1 MKQSPK
7 NTNQSMNGVKTEN
20 LLNQLKH
27 LESTLSSFSFESL
40 NATEAIMLKSSFKS
54 FKNLMEAK
62 IYNPEMPLEMG
73 GAPKVSNSLKDEGD
87 TLSQETRFIAHISHE
102 IRTPLN
108 GIIGFTNLLR
118 EDDLNESQTKKVN
131 AIHMASQ
138 NLLEIIN
145 EVLEYSKLSSGMED
159 FMEVDFN
166 FHSLINDVVFL
177 CQTLLVDRKIDLQLK
192 IDKRI
197 PATLVGDP
205 SKLSQ
210 ILLNL
215 LGNSIKFVEK
225 GFIRLEILL
234 KKVSRDQYTI
244 EFIVKD
250 TGIGISEEQ
259 LNGIFQCFKQADAY
273 TSSKYGGT
281 GLGLCI
287 VKELVEKQGGEISAK
302 SQLGSGSTFTFT
314 IPYRK
319 GALGNLPKQTLSS
332 INIQKGKELLNGAK
346 ILVFEDNQMNQHLI
360 KEQLQKWGCKIYVTS
375 DADKGMGIL
384 KTQTIDLILMDLRMP
399 GLNGFQIS
407 RLIRED
413 GQIGEIPIIAVSA
426 DFTAKDE
433 ENCKASGINDFLLK
447 PYTLDELLKKLL
459 KAKKS
464 TPLAMESKALLGTK
478 MITGT
483 PNTTFDL
490 EGVLEDC
497 CGEINVLEELIRLFK
512 QNVYE
517 FIGSVKINLKQ
528 GTFHEIGFAAH
539 KLKAGLKMLKL
550 EKLAILMVNMQQSG
564 EAGEELKLRSM
575 FQDFLTQYPEYEREI
590 DNAFVR
596 IKNEKGK

>member
-1 MKQSPK
+1 
-7 NTNQSMNGVKTEN
+7 MNGVKTEN
-20 LLNQLKH
+20 LQNQLKH

-40 NATEAIMLKSSFKS
+40 NATEAITLKSSFKA
-54 FKNLMEAK
+54 FKGLMEAK
-62 IYNPEMPLEMG
+62 IYNPEMPLDMD
-73 GAPKVSNSLKDEGD
+73 ATHKVSNEVKEEGNV
-87 TLSQETRFIAHISHE
+87 LSKETSFIAHISHE

-118 EDDLNESQTKKVN
+118 EDNLNESQTKKVN
-131 AIHMASQ
+131 AIHIASQ

-145 EVLEYSKLSSGMED
+145 EVLEYSKLSSGIED
-159 FMEVDFN
+159 FIEIDFN
-166 FHSLINDVVFL
+166 LSGLINDVVFL

-197 PATLVGDP
+197 PATLIGDP

-225 GFIRLEILL
+225 GFIRLEIFL
-234 KKVSRDQYTI
+234 KDVSQDQHII

-250 TGIGISEEQ
+250 SGIGISEEQ
-259 LNGIFQCFKQADAY
+259 LKGIFQCFKQVDPY

-287 VKELVEKQGGEISAK
+287 VKKLVEKQGGEISAE
-302 SQLGSGSTFTFT
+302 SELGSGSTFTFT
-314 IPYRK
+314 IPYKK
-319 GALGNLPKQTLSS
+319 GVSRNIPKQTLGT
-332 INIQKGKELLNGAK
+332 INILKGKELLNGTK
-346 ILVFEDNQMNQHLI
+346 ILVFEDNHMNQHLI

-384 KTQTIDLILMDLRMP
+384 KTQTVDLILMDLRMP

-413 GQIGEIPIIAVSA
+413 RQIGEIPIIAVSA
-426 DFTAKDE
+426 DFTAQDE
-433 ENCKASGINDFLLK
+433 ENCIASGINDFLLK

-459 KAKKS
+459 KAKKQ
-464 TPLAMESKALLGTK
+464 TPLSMDSKVLLGTEI
-478 MITGT
+478 ITGK
-483 PNTTFDL
+483 PNAILDL
-490 EGVLEDC
+490 ESVLEDC
-497 CGEINVLEELIRLFK
+497 CGEVDVLEELIRLFK

-550 EKLAILMVNMQQSG
+550 EKLASLMVNMQQSG

-575 FQDFLTQYPEYEREI
+575 FQDFLTQYPKYEREI
-590 DNAFVR
+590 DKAFAK